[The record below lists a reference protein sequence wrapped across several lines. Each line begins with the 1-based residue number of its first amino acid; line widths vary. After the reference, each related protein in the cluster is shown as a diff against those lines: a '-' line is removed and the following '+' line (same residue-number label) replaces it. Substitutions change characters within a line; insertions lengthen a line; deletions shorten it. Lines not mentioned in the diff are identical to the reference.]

1 MSSSNFH
8 ACVWS
13 AALRVTTYYT
23 FRQLCRTALLANDFT
38 SKSYSK
44 HTILFYV
51 SGAINVSA
59 PEHFS
64 EGVSPGLL
72 HSVTCSG
79 TETEILECS
88 HMTSS
93 TGLFCN
99 SSGVVCQG
107 RDSKKICNPI
117 YIIGV
122 LQP

>member
-1 MSSSNFH
+1 M
-8 ACVWS
+8 
-13 AALRVTTYYT
+13 
-23 FRQLCRTALLANDFT
+23 
-38 SKSYSK
+38 
-44 HTILFYV
+44 FYV

-107 RDSKKICNPI
+107 RDSEHLVFAPI
-117 YIIGV
+117 TGD
-122 LQP
+122 LQPLMMWWPQTAQLVM